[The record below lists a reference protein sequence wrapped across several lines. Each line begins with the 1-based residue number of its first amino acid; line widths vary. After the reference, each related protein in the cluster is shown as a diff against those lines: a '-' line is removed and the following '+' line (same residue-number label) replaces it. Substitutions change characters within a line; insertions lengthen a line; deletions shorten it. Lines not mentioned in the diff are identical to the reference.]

1 MLKFLT
7 FSLSF
12 GFALYLSS
20 ASQAGVLGHGG
31 SDCATCGLASP
42 QGGPIASAQGPVY
55 SACNAAPACKPK
67 CSLFSG
73 LGHKFNGM
81 GCKLKGLMP
90 THTVTYE
97 WVLKKKHVWGHK
109 NNCGGNACG
118 NSGCDSCAGAVYPT
132 SQVAPSGQYAAPQ
145 ATGQYAAPQAASQVY
160 GAGQAFRVANP
171 TTTLAAVP
179 AELTPGIPTGEE
191 APPAP
196 EVGR

>member
-1 MLKFLT
+1 MLKTLMFG
-7 FSLSF
+7 LSF
-12 GFALYLSS
+12 GFALFLSS
-20 ASQAGVLGHGG
+20 ATQAGVLGHGG

-55 SACNAAPACKPK
+55 SGCDMAAPCKPK

-73 LGHKFNGM
+73 LGHKFDGL
-81 GCKLKGLMP
+81 GCKLKGMFP

-109 NNCGGNACG
+109 G
-118 NSGCDSCAGAVYPT
+118 GCDTCSTGAVYPT
-132 SQVAPSGQYAAPQ
+132 SQVAPSGQIAPSGQYSAPTAAPQ
-145 ATGQYAAPQAASQVY
+145 GS
-160 GAGQAFRVANP
+160 GQAFRLYKP
-171 TTTLAAVP
+171 TTTVASVP
-179 AELTPGIPTGEE
+179 AELTPSIPTGEE

>member
-1 MLKFLT
+1 MLKSLT
-7 FSLSF
+7 LSLSF
-12 GFALYLSS
+12 GFALFLSS
-20 ASQAGVLGHGG
+20 ATQAGVLGHGG

-42 QGGPIASAQGPVY
+42 QGGPIASAQGPIAT
-55 SACNAAPACKPK
+55 SCDAPACAKPK

-73 LGHKFNGM
+73 LGHKFDGL

-90 THTVTYE
+90 THTVSYE

-109 NNCGGNACG
+109 NSCG
-118 NSGCDSCAGAVYPT
+118 STGCDTCAGAPAVYPT

-145 ATGQYAAPQAASQVY
+145 AAPQVY
-160 GAGQAFRVANP
+160 GAGQAFRASKP
-171 TTTLAAVP
+171 ATTIASVP
-179 AELTPGIPTGEE
+179 AELTTSIPTGEE